1 MYFRY
6 GFYSEAV
13 ISISHMDSLPVEQ
26 ADTDSKEILVDIC
39 QIRNIV
45 GILAAGIGL
54 YLIVCLLYHFFQL
67 SECYFFIHRS
77 FYFFTVFSLPI
88 RFRNHSFFLKP
99 KYTKY
104 PTTRTTNSPIA
115 TKPQENQNGD
125 SST

>member
-1 MYFRY
+1 MYFGY
-6 GFYSEAV
+6 GFYTEAIV
-13 ISISHMDSLPVEQ
+13 SISHMDGLPVEQ

-77 FYFFTVFSLPI
+77 ILI
-88 RFRNHSFFLKP
+88 
-99 KYTKY
+99 
-104 PTTRTTNSPIA
+104 
-115 TKPQENQNGD
+115 
-125 SST
+125 